1 MCVFRWQIVHDKA
14 LSIIAFEIA
23 IAS

>member
-14 LSIIAFEIA
+14 LSIIAFEMA